1 MYLKNTMTE
10 IEYIPG
16 GILARFAL
24 KFMFRFHVAK
34 WASSQWKHLLVSM
47 VLYSQSYVDY
57 SKSLLDIHLD
67 LLLHNSKS
75 FITLY
80 YFIHISI
87 ITLLFETTI

>member
-34 WASSQWKHLLVSM
+34 
-47 VLYSQSYVDY
+47 
-57 SKSLLDIHLD
+57 
-67 LLLHNSKS
+67 
-75 FITLY
+75 
-80 YFIHISI
+80 
-87 ITLLFETTI
+87 